1 MVNTT
6 NIRMHRNS
14 SVIFFKRRTV
24 EHIEERHD
32 RLEEIKQES
41 SAWRAPQVAL
51 TEFTK
56 LRAT

>member
-1 MVNTT
+1 MINIR
-6 NIRMHRNS
+6 NIRMNRNTGI
-14 SVIFFKRRTV
+14 IFSKRRTV
-24 EHIEERHD
+24 EHVEERHD
-32 RLEEIKQES
+32 RLEGIKQES